1 MENFIKKTLVLVLI
15 FSIIIS
21 NFKFAFTQV
30 PTVEENYE
38 PDVNFGDIVGKKI
51 LSRVLELGL
60 TCTFVAVSDQ
70 ALDFLKDLLGKLI
83 QGLEDK
89 IKEFLKNIF
98 KDINIT
104 ETKVPVLVK
113 NFSEYFSME
122 RMYESFISCAQTWMI
137 KFGAEIINSI
147 GMTTLG
153 WIQGGFEGTP
163 LWITNFGDLLDMAA
177 DQALGQLI
185 YEFNPAGLAQ
195 ILCQGARIEDIEF
208 VLDVYRLPPP
218 GLTRAPRCTLTMVY
232 KNIQDFKN
240 SVAEQFD
247 NPYKLLEMRIH
258 DLTYTN
264 DPMIQRSILE
274 ARKQTIAAKISF
286 DLLNSLD
293 KGFSSVRVC
302 KEKSPEGICVR
313 YEISHPA
320 SVVSEVFN
328 FTLKSE
334 LDNLYRKSQDIKT
347 WKDLGELLQLWVN
360 VLSNNAMVEFMRKGF
375 RRNFVPR
382 GSRLTEINEQYIF
395 ETLKQATE
403 NILNDFASLSKTL
416 AGKFTTLA
424 ANFSEINNLTTTIN
438 NVLQNPKINK
448 NLGQVS
454 KNNLFDQAK
463 ICGITYNANKSKS
476 TAESIIA
483 NINKYESSTKD
494 LAKEMQNYYATA
506 SNILAN
512 YKEDDVTSTR
522 ETAEEISKIN
532 RFISDAIDK
541 LDRVDSFLSN
551 YYGCKDIS
559 ITESLD
565 SLKIEVGKKL
575 NNCPLTKTDF
585 IDYAKYVSSTL
596 ASFDQAL
603 YDNEKALKA
612 SYKKL
617 IDVIEKE
624 CPQQTQ

>member
-1 MENFIKKTLVLVLI
+1 MENFIKKTLIIFLI

-21 NFKFAFTQV
+21 NFKFAFAQV

-38 PDVNFGDIVGKKI
+38 PDVNFGDIVEKKI
-51 LSRVLELGL
+51 GKRLLELGL
-60 TCTFVAVSDQ
+60 TCTFVAVSGP
-70 ALDFLKDLLGKLI
+70 ALEFLKDLLSNLI
-83 QGLEDK
+83 TGLKDK
-89 IKEFLKNIF
+89 IKELLKDIF
-98 KDINIT
+98 DINIT

-113 NFSEYFSME
+113 NFSEYFSLE
-122 RMYESFISCAQTWMI
+122 RMYESFLSCAQTWMI

-163 LWITNFGDLLDMAA
+163 LWITNFGDMLDMAA

-232 KNIQDFKN
+232 ENIKTFKQ

-286 DLLNSLD
+286 DLLNSSNN
-293 KGFSSVRVC
+293 GFSSVRVC
-302 KEKSPEGICVR
+302 KEKTPEGICVR

-328 FTLKSE
+328 FTFKSE

-347 WKDLGELLQLWVN
+347 WRDLEELIRLWFN

-375 RRNFVPR
+375 RKNFVPR
-382 GSRLTEINEQYIF
+382 GSKLTEINENYIR

-403 NILNDFASLSKTL
+403 NILNDFVSLSNTL

-424 ANFSEINNLTTTIN
+424 ANFSEINNLTSTIN
-438 NVLQNPKINK
+438 GVLQNQKINK
-448 NLGQVS
+448 TLGKLS
-454 KNNLFDQAK
+454 PNNLFDPAK

-476 TAESIIA
+476 AAEGIIA
-483 NINKYESSTKD
+483 NIIKYESSTKD
-494 LAKEMQNYYATA
+494 LAAEMKNHYATA
-506 SNILAN
+506 STILAN
-512 YKEDDVTSTR
+512 YKENDVTSTR
-522 ETAEEISKIN
+522 ETAEKISKIN
-532 RFISDAIDK
+532 GLISDAIDK

-559 ITESLD
+559 TTESLD
-565 SLKIEVGKKL
+565 TLKNDVAPEL
-575 NNCPLTKTDF
+575 NKCPLTKTDF
-585 IDYAKYVSSTL
+585 IGYVNYVTSTL
-596 ASFDQAL
+596 AGFSTTLYKNKEAL
-603 YDNEKALKA
+603 QA

-617 IDVIEKE
+617 IDLIKE
-624 CPQQTQ
+624 ECGQTK

>member
-1 MENFIKKTLVLVLI
+1 MENFIKKTLILVLI
-15 FSIIIS
+15 FSVIIP
-21 NFKFAFTQV
+21 NFKFAFAQV

-38 PDVNFGDIVGKKI
+38 PDVNFGDIVEKKI
-51 LSRVLELGL
+51 VPKVLELGG
-60 TCTFVAVSDQ
+60 TCLFVAVSDQ
-70 ALDFLKDLLGKLI
+70 ALDFLKDLLGNLMQRFK
-83 QGLEDK
+83 DK
-89 IKEFLKNIF
+89 INEFLKNF
-98 KDINIT
+98 FDINIV

-137 KFGAEIINSI
+137 RFGAEIINSI

-232 KNIQDFKN
+232 ENIQKFKN

-286 DLLNSLD
+286 DLLGSSYG
-293 KGFSSVRVC
+293 GFSSVRVC

-328 FTLKSE
+328 FTFKSE

-347 WKDLGELLQLWVN
+347 WKDLGELLRLWFN

-382 GSRLTEINEQYIF
+382 GSKLTEINEQYIF

-448 NLGQVS
+448 NLKQVS
-454 KNNLFDQAK
+454 PNNLFDPAK

-494 LAKEMQNYYATA
+494 LAAEMKNHYATA
-506 SNILAN
+506 SSILAN
-512 YKEDDVTSTR
+512 YEKDNVTSTR

-532 RFISDAIDK
+532 MLISDAIDK

-617 IDVIEKE
+617 IDLIEKE

>member
-1 MENFIKKTLVLVLI
+1 MENFIKKTLILVLI

-21 NFKFAFTQV
+21 NFKFAFAQV

-38 PDVNFGDIVGKKI
+38 PDINFGDIVEKRITK
-51 LSRVLELGL
+51 RVLQLGV
-60 TCTFVAVSDQ
+60 TCAFVAVSDQ
-70 ALDFLKDLLGKLI
+70 ALEFLKDLLNNLLT
-83 QGLEDK
+83 GLKDK
-89 IKEFLKNIF
+89 INEVLKSF
-98 KDINIT
+98 FDINIG
-104 ETKVPVLVK
+104 ETKVPTVVK

-232 KNIQDFKN
+232 ENIKTFKQ

-286 DLLNSLD
+286 DLLNSSNN
-293 KGFSSVRVC
+293 GFSSVRVC
-302 KEKSPEGICVR
+302 KEKTPEGICVR

-328 FTLKSE
+328 FTFKSE

-360 VLSNNAMVEFMRKGF
+360 VLSNNLMVEFMRKGF
-375 RRNFVPR
+375 RKYFVPR
-382 GSRLTEINEQYIF
+382 GSRITEINENYIR
-395 ETLKQATE
+395 ETLKQATG

-416 AGKFTTLA
+416 AKKFTTLA

-438 NVLQNPKINK
+438 TVLQNPKINK
-448 NLGQVS
+448 NLGQVPE
-454 KNNLFDQAK
+454 NNLFDPAK

-506 SNILAN
+506 SSILAN
-512 YKEDDVTSTR
+512 YDPNDATSTR
-522 ETAEEISKIN
+522 ETAEKISKIN
-532 RFISDAIDK
+532 RLISDAIDK

-565 SLKIEVGKKL
+565 TLKNNVVSEL
-575 NNCPLTKTDF
+575 NKCSLTKTDF
-585 IDYAKYVSSTL
+585 IGYVNYVTSTL
-596 ASFDQAL
+596 ATFSTTL
-603 YDNEKALKA
+603 YENEKALKA

-617 IDVIEKE
+617 IDLIEKE